1 MITIERVSDKLFNV
15 TVDGEQVTSHTVTI
29 DPAYHRKL
37 TKGRVPVETLVN
49 KSFEFLLE
57 RENNTDIFPSFDLAV
72 LRCVFPD
79 YERKLPLLL
88 G

>member
-1 MITIERVSDKLFNV
+1 
-15 TVDGEQVTSHTVTI
+15 
-29 DPAYHRKL
+29 
-37 TKGRVPVETLVN
+37 VETLVN